1 MRKVFRYV
9 DDYLFLLESPASELL
24 PDVDEILAMVKRKLA
39 PLEITFELPVR
50 NGIRFFGICFVRTP
64 INTNNKYKRYDSLT
78 ELLRRAELPTIGQ
91 RAKILRPKFLFQ
103 LIHGGLKI
111 PSMKFITPSVS
122 RYRRAKHGKH
132 LIEYRFHNETFKYSY
147 FSCVVREWNSLPNE
161 IVTSSSLDNFAS
173 K

>member
-91 RAKILRPKFLFQ
+91 RAKILRLKFFVSTNPWWPKNTLYEIHYSICFQ
-103 LIHGGLKI
+103 VYKN
-111 PSMKFITPSVS
+111 KT
-122 RYRRAKHGKH
+122 RQ
-132 LIEYRFHNETFKYSY
+132 TSY
-147 FSCVVREWNSLPNE
+147 
-161 IVTSSSLDNFAS
+161 
-173 K
+173 